1 MKFYYCSHCGNVV
14 MYLFSSGVPVI
25 CCGEEMKLLDAGT
38 VDASREKHVPVLE
51 IQHSVVTVKV
61 GSVPHPMEEKH
72 HIPFIV
78 LETTAG
84 YQVRHLKPG
93 QAPQATFALGQDERV
108 VAAYEYCN
116 LHGLWKAEA

>member
-25 CCGEEMKLLDAGT
+25 CCGEEMKLLEAGT

-51 IQHSVVTVKV
+51 SLHGVVTVKV

-72 HIPFIV
+72 YLPFIV

-84 YQVRHLKPG
+84 YQVRHLEPG
-93 QAPQATFALGQDERV
+93 QAPQATFAIGLEERV